1 MQASKFAKKYVVIRN
16 RSWFNKL
23 RQLFSVTKSVFF
35 SLPKMRQL
43 TPNNFTGQVTQIQPY
58 AFCVKRQS
66 VCNLVFPFSCWSDIF
81 EEMNFFLLIFVILTT
96 TIFAFPISSEFV
108 NENNFFS
115 SWAMTTVSTLAA
127 RPRSSSTRS
136 SRGASRCRRKA
147 EVRCPIIGRDPT
159 TPRPRTS
166 CWPIEGGTK
175 HRKRTKLIFK
185 MKVNILFC
193 RWLQVKCEIKM
204 TLIRFRFICF

>member
-81 EEMNFFLLIFVILTT
+81 EKMNFFLLIFVILTT

-115 SWAMTTVSTLAA
+115 ELGHDHGLNFGRPTKVVIDEIITRSVSLPTKGRSPLSDY
-127 RPRSSSTRS
+127 RPRPYHAPAADFMLTNR
-136 SRGASRCRRKA
+136 RRDEASDTD
-147 EVRCPIIGRDPT
+147 ET
-159 TPRPRTS
+159 NFQN
-166 CWPIEGGTK
+166 EGEY
-175 HRKRTKLIFK
+175 F
-185 MKVNILFC
+185 IL
-193 RWLQVKCEIKM
+193 
-204 TLIRFRFICF
+204 